1 MLLQLPPAT
10 PPAAVV
16 NYAPIQA
23 DTLMAEC
30 EKGSRDCFP
39 EDRVGVVAT
48 VTPSLVIPPPDLP
61 NRMFSRADA

>member
-1 MLLQLPPAT
+1 M
-10 PPAAVV
+10 V
-16 NYAPIQA
+16 NYAPIKA

-48 VTPSLVIPPPDLP
+48 VTQSFPAVSTATK
-61 NRMFSRADA
+61 NRVFSPTVPVL